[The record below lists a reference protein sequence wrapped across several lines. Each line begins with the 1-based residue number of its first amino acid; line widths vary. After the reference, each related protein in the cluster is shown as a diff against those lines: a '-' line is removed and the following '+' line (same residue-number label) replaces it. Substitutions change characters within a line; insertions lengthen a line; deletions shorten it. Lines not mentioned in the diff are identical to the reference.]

1 MRDLVNNL
9 KTVLALS
16 PAVQA
21 ATIKGNTIDLL
32 GYDSCMFVFA
42 SGAIVG
48 AGAFGPSIQESDT
61 TTDGDF
67 AHVDDADLLLPD
79 NLPAAFAA
87 DSIVKVGYVGT
98 KRYVRCVVT
107 KGSGTS
113 VAVGAS
119 AILGGGTKP
128 VA

>member
-32 GYDSCMFVFA
+32 GYDSCMFVFN
-42 SGAIVG
+42 SGAIVS
-48 AGAFGPSIQESDT
+48 AGAFAPSIQESDT

-67 AHVDDADLLLPD
+67 TDVDDVDLLLPD

-107 KGSGTS
+107 KVSGTS
-113 VAVGAS
+113 VAVGTS
-119 AILGGGTKP
+119 AILGGGAKP